1 MNKKFLAVI
10 IGILGLMNTKA
21 QAQGMVFVAQDVPS
35 SSHNGV
41 ITYPEV
47 LIHVPPM
54 GQDNVKI
61 KNAYFVDKNADAKG
75 QEGKNISYYVQK
87 LNLTLGQ
94 MARAQE
100 ISDAGRAKHE
110 ELLQKIEELREQAHE
125 LERKDLEAFE
135 ALLTDDQKKEFY
147 KLRNEQDKSGSSEE
161 NNSETAPAPV
171 DYTPPAPAEDVP
183 PPPADYIPPAPA
195 EDVPP
200 PPADYIPPAPAEDVP
215 PAPADYAPPP
225 PPADDIPPAPQPDFQ
240 SEPQP

>member
-10 IGILGLMNTKA
+10 IGVLGLMNTKA

-35 SSHNGV
+35 SSYNGV

-61 KNAYFVDKNADAKG
+61 KNTDFVDKNANAKG
-75 QEGKNISYYVQK
+75 QDNKNISYYVQK
-87 LNLTLGQ
+87 LNLTMGQ

-110 ELLQKIEELREQAHE
+110 KLLQKIQKLREQAHE

-135 ALLTDDQKKEFY
+135 ALLTDEQKQEFY
-147 KLRNEQDKSGSSEE
+147 KLRNEQGEAAVSVE
-161 NNSETAPAPV
+161 NNGEPTSASV
-171 DYTPPAPAEDVP
+171 DY
-183 PPPADYIPPAPA
+183 
-195 EDVPP
+195 
-200 PPADYIPPAPAEDVP
+200 VP
-215 PAPADYAPPP
+215 PAPADDAQ
-225 PPADDIPPAPQPDFQ
+225 PAPVDYVPPVPTYDVQPALQ
-240 SEPQP
+240 PEGPQPYFQPEQQP